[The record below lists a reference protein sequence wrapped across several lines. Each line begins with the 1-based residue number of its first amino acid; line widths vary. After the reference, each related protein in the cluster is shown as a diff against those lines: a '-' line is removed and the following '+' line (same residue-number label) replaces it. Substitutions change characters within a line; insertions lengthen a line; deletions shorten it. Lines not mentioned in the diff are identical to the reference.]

1 MLSINTKK
9 GSSARDVA
17 EVADYP
23 DEHKDKE
30 KAPGSIEDYYSQG
43 SDKTPSLWLGGAAAE
58 LGLEGPV
65 DREDHIKTLQALDP
79 KTGEKLV
86 STSGEARRYGWD
98 LTFSAPKSV
107 SIAWAVGSEEVKKG
121 IEAAQTRAVEKVF
134 SHIEETFALARRG
147 SSEKDTIVFEK
158 AKLIAAA
165 FLHGSSREQDP
176 QLHTHLML
184 QNLLVRE
191 DGTFGTLEPKEL
203 FEWKMSLGALYR
215 AELSK
220 EIKEMGFGIE
230 ADGEYF
236 RIAGIPKDLEE
247 EFSKRRAQIE
257 KSLEQSGFSGAKAS
271 EMAALDTRKGKE
283 IIDHTVLEQTW
294 EERAK
299 AHGVTRESIEKLQTE
314 SQKNQVFVGLDDIFK
329 KMTSMESIFQEK
341 DLVKAVAVEMS
352 HQGKGLDEV
361 KEAVKELLADKDLV
375 KLHGKDGKTYY
386 TTKEI
391 IKLEREILSN
401 ARKGKSDTSH
411 VLSKEIID
419 QAISRRELEQG
430 FKFSPE
436 QTKAIHHLTET
447 AGAIQIVQGHAGAGK
462 STALVPVR
470 YAYESAGYEVI
481 GCALQGKTAKL
492 MQEETGIKATTIAK
506 LLIDLEGFTKDD
518 GSFSPPTRF
527 LSEKSVIIVDEA
539 MMMDT
544 RTFSRLQTL
553 AAKAGSKLELVG
565 DVAQVPPVAAG
576 HPVKAIMKEIPFVE
590 LTENRRQ
597 KTAWQNAASREIR
610 EGHIKEA
617 LVEYG
622 KKDRITIAETR
633 DEGMKLLI
641 EKWSE
646 VPDQSKT
653 ILTAYRN
660 EDVGHLNVLAREKMQ
675 EKGLLTGIRAEV
687 MTSTG
692 KAEFQAGDR
701 IFFSAGSKKS
711 HHFDA
716 GSVTNGQTGT
726 LTKIEQNDKNIWCF
740 HVRLDDG
747 KTVIFD
753 PKSYDTFKHGYAVTI
768 NKSQG
773 ATVEKSFNYVG
784 LQGLEQFYVQMTRH
798 KNDAHIVMTS
808 DQIDA
813 AADRLGIDL
822 KPTEKMLKFAENVS
836 KRHGIEVPAYCRE
849 DFDACRVFLNEKA
862 YKIEQKE
869 EEIPDFDLEKVSS
882 LIKALEQSHE
892 KMNALAL
899 EVEEQAEVVTQEI
912 HHEEIHEAE
921 PEFHY
926 EEAPEEEQEA
936 EKAPDPVRERVRE
949 REYEFEM

>member
-1 MLSINTKK
+1 MLSINAKRGT
-9 GSSARDVA
+9 SAKDVA
-17 EVADYP
+17 AVADYP

-43 SDKTPSLWLGGAAAE
+43 SDKTPSLWLGKAAE
-58 LGLEGPV
+58 RLGLSGSV
-65 DREDHIKTLQALDP
+65 DRADHIQTLQALDP

-86 STSGEARRYGWD
+86 STSGENRRYGWD

-107 SIAWAVGSEEVKKG
+107 SIAWAVGSEEVKKS
-121 IEAAQTRAVEKVF
+121 IEEAQTKAVGKVF
-134 SHIEETFALARRG
+134 EHIESHFALARRG
-147 SSEKDTIVFEK
+147 SSEKDTIVKEK
-158 AKLIAAA
+158 AGLLAAA

-184 QNLLVRE
+184 QNLLIRE

-203 FEWKMSLGALYR
+203 FEWKTSLGALYR

-220 EIKEMGFGIE
+220 EIKKIGFKIE

-527 LSEKSVIIVDEA
+527 LSDKSVIIVDEA
-539 MMMDT
+539 MMCDT

-553 AAKAGSKLELVG
+553 ADRSGSKLILAG
-565 DVAQVPPVAAG
+565 DIAQVPPVAAG
-576 HPVKAIMKEIPFVE
+576 NPVKAIMKEKGIGFVE

-597 KTAWQNAASREIR
+597 RTAWQNSASRDIR
-610 EGHIKEA
+610 EGRIKEA
-617 LVEYG
+617 LAEYG
-622 KKDRITIAETR
+622 KQGKIDIKETR
-633 DEGMKLLI
+633 EDGMKLLI

-646 VPDQSKT
+646 ETDKSKV

-660 EDVGHLNVLAREKMQ
+660 EDIEKLNELARSKMQ
-675 EKGLLTGIRAEV
+675 ENGLLTGIRAET
-687 MTSTG
+687 MTKTG

-716 GSVTNGQTGT
+716 GSVTNGETGT
-726 LTKIEQNDKNIWCF
+726 LTKIEQNEKGIWQF
-740 HVRLDDG
+740 HVKIDG
-747 KTVIFD
+747 GETVIFD
-753 PKSYDTFKHGYAVTI
+753 PKRYDAYKYGYAVTI

-773 ATVEKSFNYVG
+773 ATVEKSFNFVG

-798 KNDAHIVMTS
+798 KIDAYLVMTS
-808 DQIDA
+808 DQIDQ

-822 KPTEKMLKFAENVS
+822 KPTEKMIKFAENVA
-836 KRHGIEVPAYCRE
+836 KRHKIEVPAYCRE
-849 DFDACRVFLNEKA
+849 DFDACRTFLNEKA

-892 KMNALAL
+892 KMNAMDFEIVDEKEEIL
-899 EVEEQAEVVTQEI
+899 EEIVEEIEPEIQE
-912 HHEEIHEAE
+912 EPELEIEAE
-921 PEFHY
+921 PEN
-926 EEAPEEEQEA
+926 
-936 EKAPDPVRERVRE
+936 VRERVPERSRE
-949 REYEFEM
+949 REMEYER